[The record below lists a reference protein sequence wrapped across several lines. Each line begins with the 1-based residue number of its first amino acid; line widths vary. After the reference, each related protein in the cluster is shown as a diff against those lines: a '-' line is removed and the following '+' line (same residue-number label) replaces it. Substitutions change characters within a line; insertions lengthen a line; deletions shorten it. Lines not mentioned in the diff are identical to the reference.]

1 MTIQIINREC
11 QSVMGVVRQM
21 ICIDRL
27 PAEPGIHIY
36 RSGLWYHTPYR
47 QCVRKFVIIDKP
59 IGCK

>member
-27 PAEPGIHIY
+27 PAEPGIHILGQVFGIT
-36 RSGLWYHTPYR
+36 RPMDNVFASLP
-47 QCVRKFVIIDKP
+47 
-59 IGCK
+59 